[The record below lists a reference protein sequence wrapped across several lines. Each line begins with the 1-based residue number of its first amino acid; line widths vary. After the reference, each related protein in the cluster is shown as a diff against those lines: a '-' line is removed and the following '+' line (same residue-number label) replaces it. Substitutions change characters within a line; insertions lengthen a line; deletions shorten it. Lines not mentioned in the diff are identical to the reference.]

1 MIKTSLKML
10 LNSPKHHPEPPSKV
24 FGENLEI
31 VNNDTNEKHYR
42 YTCMYMI
49 YMYMTCCVHTL
60 FEGGRGTFLGI

>member
-10 LNSPKHHPEPPSKV
+10 LNSSKHHAEHPPKV

-42 YTCMYMI
+42 YMYMI
-49 YMYMTCCVHTL
+49 YMYMTCRVHTL